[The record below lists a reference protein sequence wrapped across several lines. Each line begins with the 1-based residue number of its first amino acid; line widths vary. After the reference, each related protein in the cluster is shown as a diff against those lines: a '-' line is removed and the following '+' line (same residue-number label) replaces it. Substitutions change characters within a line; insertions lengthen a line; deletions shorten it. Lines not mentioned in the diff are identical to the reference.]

1 MSLFTKG
8 NFITLLRSGGEYFP
22 ALEAAIHQAKREI
35 YLETYIFQLD
45 EIGLRIGE
53 ALMEAAQRGVAVY
66 LMLDGFGCQ
75 DLPKSYLKKLT
86 AFGVQVIVYRQKT
99 SPWTLEKNRL
109 HRLHRKMVLVDRK
122 RPLSAALILL
132 MITTCPKMPRRV

>member
-22 ALEAAIHQAKREI
+22 ALEEAIRQAKHEI

-45 EIGLRIGE
+45 EIGLRVGE
-53 ALMEAAQRGVAVY
+53 ALMDAANRGVAVY

-75 DLPKSYLKKLT
+75 DLPKSYLKKLSV
-86 AFGVQVIVYRQKT
+86 FG
-99 SPWTLEKNRL
+99 L
-109 HRLHRKMVLVDRK
+109 
-122 RPLSAALILL
+122 
-132 MITTCPKMPRRV
+132 